1 MLATFKNKIKRQI
14 TRKGTYKSD
23 RFLMDVSMVLRLKGM
38 LIMTTQENRAG
49 AIISGCLKNLFK
61 MKQFQN
67 KFVMI
72 HNYVIQI
79 QRMYRI
85 FHKKNLDYINQL
97 LLLWEE
103 HYMNIVIYLRELEGN
118 PIDPSKTRLE
128 REVEIIGHD
137 DEDIRFQVVT
147 AFYKKKKVD
156 FTRDLQIW
164 REKKDKL
171 TNYVNIPFHI
181 NLSKEMNLLA
191 KMMMKEEKR

>member
-1 MLATFKNKIKRQI
+1 
-14 TRKGTYKSD
+14 
-23 RFLMDVSMVLRLKGM
+23 
-38 LIMTTQENRAG
+38 
-49 AIISGCLKNLFK
+49 
-61 MKQFQN
+61 
-67 KFVMI
+67 
-72 HNYVIQI
+72 
-79 QRMYRI
+79 
-85 FHKKNLDYINQL
+85 
-97 LLLWEE
+97 
-103 HYMNIVIYLRELEGN
+103 MNIVIYLRELEGN

-181 NLSKEMNLLA
+181 NLSK
-191 KMMMKEEKR
+191 